1 MGQIIEQNV
10 YNYHQRRLL
19 MKAVILNASGWIIV
33 PLIDALAKYL
43 SNSMYSH
50 KEMIDDIPST
60 TVVSTLMSLITIPK
74 NFFLVIK
81 YFNSTNIGEFIIK
94 KSLNLKSKNRF
105 IWEK

>member
-1 MGQIIEQNV
+1 
-10 YNYHQRRLL
+10 

-33 PLIDALAKYL
+33 SSMDVLAKYL

-50 KEMIDDIPST
+50 KETIDDIPST
-60 TVVSTLMSLITIPK
+60 SVVSTLMSLITITK
-74 NFFLVIK
+74 NSFFAIE
-81 YFNSTNIGEFIIK
+81 YFNSTNIAEFIIK